1 MSNEDLL
8 YEMYQ
13 ERLNEI
19 HESGYPLWMLEL
31 YDHAQPTPT
40 SEPEETEEPEDP
52 RDYIDHNDL
61 PF

>member
-13 ERLNEI
+13 ERLDEI
-19 HESGYPLWMLEL
+19 NESGYPLWMLEL
-31 YDHAQPTPT
+31 YSHAQPTPP
-40 SEPEETEEPEDP
+40 SDSEEPEDP
-52 RDYIDHNDL
+52 RDYIDHDDL